1 MGKLTRKEYE
11 HMLDHTPD
19 LTLPG
24 EPLELP
30 PLAGNPHKDRFNGPV
45 KPIRGRY

>member
-24 EPLELP
+24 SILIHVANT
-30 PLAGNPHKDRFNGPV
+30 AGFQGC
-45 KPIRGRY
+45 GRANMRVTCAH